1 MKDVDVLLKK
11 MDWNQMKIKAT
22 KINHIKSDGQILNR
36 QLGNT
41 LFIVVL
47 IVCLMLSCMGCAE
60 MKGKIVG
67 KQIPKD
73 KFKDFYYTYSTTV
86 NPPEFQRYRFY
97 MEDGKAFFYHEKR
110 EGNNTFL
117 TEEDITVS
125 GTKELTNEE
134 WETFWKLIDGGNV
147 EKRKENTNSGNSGPW
162 LYLYWDG
169 DKDIYQEFTFSEY
182 ESVYEFEAFCE
193 KLAESMTE

>member
-1 MKDVDVLLKK
+1 MN
-11 MDWNQMKIKAT
+11 MIIKN
-22 KINHIKSDGQILNR
+22 KINILFVTVIAACT
-36 QLGNT
+36 T
-41 LFIVVL
+41 LSFT
-47 IVCLMLSCMGCAE
+47 GCA
-60 MKGKIVG
+60 KAVG
-67 KQIPKD
+67 KQITKD

-97 MEDGKAFFYHEKR
+97 MEDDKAFFYHEKR

-147 EKRKENTNSGNSGPW
+147 EKRKDNANSGGSGPW

-169 DKDIYQEFTFSEY
+169 DKNICQEFAFREDAVLY
-182 ESVYEFEAFCE
+182 DFEEFCE
-193 KLAESMTE
+193 ELVKLQQNETDVSSKKDND